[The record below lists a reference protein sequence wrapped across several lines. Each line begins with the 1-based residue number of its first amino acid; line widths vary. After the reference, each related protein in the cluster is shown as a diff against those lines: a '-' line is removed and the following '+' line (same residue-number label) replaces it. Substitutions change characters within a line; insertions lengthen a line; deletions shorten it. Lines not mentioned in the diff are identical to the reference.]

1 MKPLTPINTPT
12 IAMEML
18 KNSISGISQPGASR
32 PRRNRQLNH
41 QRFQTGPDR
50 LTTNQSAP

>member
-1 MKPLTPINTPT
+1 MNPLTSINTPT
-12 IAMEML
+12 IALEML

-41 QRFQTGPDR
+41 QRFQTGLDR